1 MVESHPAIDAVE
13 GGEDVADDVDGGHGG
28 VGRKARYGAVVVE
41 KVAEHRVGQ
50 SAGRAQEKTTSRCV
64 VNHLLRIN
72 FVVQS

>member
-28 VGRKARYGAVVVE
+28 VGCEAWYGAVVVE